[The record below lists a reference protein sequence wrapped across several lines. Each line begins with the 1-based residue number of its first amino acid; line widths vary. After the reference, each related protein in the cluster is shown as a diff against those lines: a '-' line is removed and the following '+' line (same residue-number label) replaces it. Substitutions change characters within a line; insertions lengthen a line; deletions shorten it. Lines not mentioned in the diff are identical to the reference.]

1 MTWRRWW
8 RAHQG
13 MLLGAL
19 PFIWS
24 EHLWLPRCHR
34 ANRSELPVSQ
44 FRQLVSW
51 TFESSFMCLRVA
63 SIFPREVRGKH
74 RPPMAPLAPVTLC
87 RHAQPDGTL
96 QSPFLCEQRLP
107 PRSPGGRAAPLP
119 PQDPNPLTHG
129 PHPQGRLLRLS
140 RADPPVLKER
150 CSAPNS
156 LSWGL
161 RGGRAGVGVGAACH
175 PLATVG
181 ITAHTFLEL
190 PVGPSDY
197 PLVWGS
203 LV

>member
-13 MLLGAL
+13 MLLGVL

-51 TFESSFMCLRVA
+51 IFESSFMCLRVA
-63 SIFPREVRGKH
+63 SIFPREVRGKQ
-74 RPPMAPLAPVTLC
+74 RPPMAPLAPVILC
-87 RHAQPDGTL
+87 WHAQPDDTL

-107 PRSPGGRAAPLP
+107 HRFPGDRATSLL

-129 PHPQGRLLRLS
+129 P
-140 RADPPVLKER
+140 PPT
-150 CSAPNS
+150 
-156 LSWGL
+156 
-161 RGGRAGVGVGAACH
+161 GAACS
-175 PLATVG
+175 A
-181 ITAHTFLEL
+181 
-190 PVGPSDY
+190 
-197 PLVWGS
+197 S
-203 LV
+203 LGQTSQF